1 MNQQSET
8 KTMRTL
14 LLIFLLLV
22 FLHACCGSILIL
34 TGFRGF
40 EPVYWVRSMLKEI
53 PEQYHSGFGI
63 WLTAAI
69 GGFHLIPVGLNLSK
83 HPGRYRWAMAGSCML
98 LILICVGGLI
108 EQQQNRFLLLLAL
121 EAACI
126 LLLAY
131 TLEKED
137 EKTSSGAI
145 IIKMKSR
152 KRKNGYPATYNPT
165 P

>member
-14 LLIFLLLV
+14 LLISLLLV

-40 EPVYWVRSMLKEI
+40 VPVYWVRSMLKVI

-69 GGFHLIPVGLNLSK
+69 GSLHLIPVGLNFSK
-83 HPGRYRWAMAGSCML
+83 HRGRYRWAMAGSCML
-98 LILICVGGLI
+98 LLLISVEGLI
-108 EQQQNRFLLLLAL
+108 AHQENRFQMLLGL
-121 EAACI
+121 EAACT

-131 TLEKED
+131 TLEKEE